1 MLPVA
6 GQDLKKTA
14 KGDVLVKLNHKA
26 RFFSEDIP
34 YGLVILK
41 DIGNI
46 VGVATPNC
54 TKCIVFHQQYMETKF
69 VDPATGEFIKEGLA
83 SSGAPSTYGITTIE
97 QLTKSSIPS
106 NDVS

>member
-1 MLPVA
+1 MLPVE
-6 GQDLKKTA
+6 GQNLRKIA

-46 VGVATPNC
+46 VGVATPNM
-54 TKCIVFHQQYMETKF
+54 TKCIVFHQQYMDTKF
-69 VDPATGEFIKEGLA
+69 VEPSTGEFIPEGLA
-83 SSGAPSTYGITTIE
+83 SSGAPSTYGIKTIE
-97 QLTKSSIPS
+97 
-106 NDVS
+106 

>member
-1 MLPVA
+1 MKNI
-6 GQDLKKTA
+6 D

-46 VGVATPNC
+46 VGVPTPNM
-54 TKCIVFHQQYMETKF
+54 TKCIIFHQQYMDVKY
-69 VDPATGEFIKEGLA
+69 VDPATGEFIPEGLA
-83 SSGAPSTYGITTIE
+83 TSGAPSTYGIKTLE
-97 QLTKSSIPS
+97 QLTLSSIPKR
-106 NDVS
+106 DVSNNFYFR